1 MTAVNLIKSYFER
14 TKKYST
20 LRFILEMS
28 VVAFVLKVFFVM
40 LTIPLFTAFGINTE
54 MNLELEKSFLDD
66 PLVLAVILIIMF
78 AAFETI
84 TSQMFILWLGKK
96 ISKDISFRILL
107 SSIIFALL
115 HVEPLLMA
123 AVFPIGI
130 ILAWAYLLYREK
142 GVWPALW
149 VTTAIHVVH
158 NLFALW
164 LVSLG

>member
-1 MTAVNLIKSYFER
+1 MNVKRTIKNYFEH
-14 TKKYST
+14 TKGYST
-20 LRFILEMS
+20 IRFILEMS
-28 VVAFVLKVFFVM
+28 VVAFILKVFFVM
-40 LTIPLFTAFGINTE
+40 ITVPVFSMLGLNTE

-66 PLVLAVILIIMF
+66 PLLLAVVLIMIF

-96 ISKDISFRILL
+96 ITKDTSFRILL

-142 GVWPALW
+142 GVWSALW